1 VPAVEV
7 CLAEGTGSGLA
18 HIVLQ
23 LLEQDLAEFES
34 KRQQAAR
41 LRGRVTMTDSEH
53 DVSVTLDVRGDR
65 IVICDGAE
73 RPVDASIAGPHRE
86 LVGLLQGRTSALGS
100 HLRGRLRVRS
110 SWRRPFFPLRVH
122 RLMRLASEPTGRH
135 RTWIYAIVAALIVAA
150 GAISILLNS

>member
-1 VPAVEV
+1 MSAVEV

-34 KRQQAAR
+34 KRQRAAR
-41 LRGRVTMTDSEH
+41 LRGRIAMTDSEH
-53 DVSVTLDVRGDR
+53 DVTVTLNFQGDR
-65 IVICDGAE
+65 IVIRDGAE
-73 RPVDASIAGPHRE
+73 EPVDASIAGPHRE
-86 LVGLLQGRTSALGS
+86 LVGLLQGRTSPLGA

-122 RLMRLASEPTGRH
+122 RLMRLTPEPRGRA
-135 RTWIYAIVAALIVAA
+135 WIYAISAALFAAA
-150 GAISILLNS
+150 GATFILLYT

>member
-34 KRQQAAR
+34 KRRQAAR

-53 DVSVTLDVRGDR
+53 GVSVTLDFQGDR
-65 IVICDGAE
+65 IVVCDGAE
-73 RPVDASIAGPHRE
+73 EPVDASIAGPHRE
-86 LVGLLQGRTSALGS
+86 LVGLLQGRRSALGS

-110 SWRRPFFPLRVH
+110 SWRKPFLPLRVH
-122 RLMRLASEPTGRH
+122 RLMRLPAAPTGLQ
-135 RTWIYAIVAALIVAA
+135 RTWIYAILAALITAA
-150 GAISILLNS
+150 GVMFVLLNS

>member
-1 VPAVEV
+1 MSAVEV

-41 LRGRVTMTDSEH
+41 LRGRVAMTDSEH
-53 DVSVTLDVRGDR
+53 GVSVTLDFRGDR

-73 RPVDASIAGPHRE
+73 EPVDASIAGPHRE

-122 RLMRLASEPTGRH
+122 RLMRLAKEPAGRH
-135 RTWIYAIVAALIVAA
+135 WTWLYAVVAALITAA
-150 GAISILLNS
+150 GATFILLNS

>member
-7 CLAEGTGSGLA
+7 RLAEGTGSGLA
-18 HIVLQ
+18 QIVRQ

-34 KRQQAAR
+34 KRRRAAR
-41 LRGRVTMTDSEH
+41 LRGRVAMTDSEH
-53 DVSVTLDVRGDR
+53 DVTVTLDFRGDR

-73 RPVDASIAGPHRE
+73 EPVDASIAGPHRE

-110 SWRRPFFPLRVH
+110 SWRRPFLPLRVN
-122 RLMRLASEPTGRH
+122 RLMRLASEPKQRP
-135 RTWIYAIVAALIVAA
+135 RTRIYAIAAVLTAA
-150 GAISILLNS
+150 GATFILLNL